1 MDMEP
6 LRAARAAAPAAFGSA
21 GAEVGR
27 LLRDAILAG
36 RWPAGAQIKQQPI
49 AEELGVSHIPVREA
63 LKTLESEGFVVLAA
77 RRGYFVAPVSVEDAR
92 EIWHLRRTLEPMAIA
107 ASVPRAGGAHFARAE
122 ALLRDMGRGRFTAH
136 SAGTR
141 PNTLLNPFALEVLAR
156 NGHDLSGLRS
166 KHISEFQ
173 QAQSPEMDF
182 VFTVCD
188 AAAAEECPPWP
199 GQPITGHWG
208 LPDPVK
214 AEGNE
219 AEKALVFAQTYAA
232 LRRRIA
238 AFVEL
243 PFDTLNR
250 LSLQARIDRIDA
262 DAAALDKG

>member
-122 ALLRDMGRGRFTAH
+122 ALLRD
-136 SAGTR
+136 
-141 PNTLLNPFALEVLAR
+141 LAR
-156 NGHDLSGLRS
+156 TDNHLAWMRLNWAFHASLYEAAEQPRLLDFIQSLWANVIRYCAMLAVKETPYVRSGEHAGILAAYRAG
-166 KHISEFQ
+166 E
-173 QAQSPEMDF
+173 
-182 VFTVCD
+182 
-188 AAAAEECPPWP
+188 AAAAER
-199 GQPITGHWG
+199 
-208 LPDPVK
+208 
-214 AEGNE
+214 
-219 AEKALVFAQTYAA
+219 LVVRHMDDVERRL
-232 LRRRIA
+232 LRVLR
-238 AFVEL
+238 
-243 PFDTLNR
+243 
-250 LSLQARIDRIDA
+250 
-262 DAAALDKG
+262 KG